1 MHRREVWT
9 ITALLLLAVFASAQK
24 IVVTFPAYDIVLK
37 EAFPNADVITLTRG
51 VSDPHMYQLT
61 PQDLQML
68 KALTERDVIISSMH
82 APFELRIAELA
93 KNGEIKAKL
102 IDLTKIQWY
111 LTWDGELVKGAEHDH
126 EEHDHGKHDHGAHK
140 HDHDAHKHDHGGL
153 NLHDHGVFPPNV
165 FILIEEVSKATGLKP
180 DQNFIQK
187 LKQLNATYANKFSGK
202 AIAINP
208 AAQYVLYWLG
218 FRDIALFIKE
228 PGVPPSPADL
238 QKALQYAKEGAPALA
253 VVVRGEALRIVDN
266 FRNKMNEHGTQPK
279 IITADFSKSY
289 LSTLE
294 NLAKEIAAAT
304 AAKPTETAQQTAA
317 QQPSTVQQSQPA
329 TQTPNAFGGVDAA
342 VWATLAV
349 VVVIAAAIVAI
360 ALRKRAKR

>member
-1 MHRREVWT
+1 MHKREVWT

-37 EAFPNADVITLTRG
+37 EAFPNADVILLTKG
-51 VSDPHMYQLT
+51 VTDPHMYQLT
-61 PQDLQML
+61 PQDLQMI

-82 APFELRIAELA
+82 APFELRIAEMV

-208 AAQYVLYWLG
+208 AAQYLLYWLG

-253 VVVRGEALRIVDN
+253 VALRGEALRIVHS
-266 FRNKMNEHGTQPK
+266 FRDKMNEHGAQPK
-279 IITADFSKSY
+279 IITADFSENY

-294 NLAKEIAAAT
+294 NLAKEIAGT
-304 AAKPTETAQQTAA
+304 AKPTETAQQTAA
-317 QQPSTVQQSQPA
+317 QQPSTAQQTQPVA
-329 TQTPNAFGGVDAA
+329 QTPNVSSSVDAA
-342 VWATLAV
+342 VWVVLVA

-360 ALRKRAKR
+360 ALRRKPKR

>member
-37 EAFPNADVITLTRG
+37 EAFPNADVILLTKG
-51 VSDPHMYQLT
+51 VSDPHEYQLT

-82 APFELRIAELA
+82 APFELRIAEMA

-102 IDLTKIQWY
+102 IDLTRIQWY

-126 EEHDHGKHDHGAHK
+126 GEHDHGKHDHGT
-140 HDHDAHKHDHGGL
+140 HKHDHGGL

-202 AIAINP
+202 AIAITP
-208 AAQYVLYWLG
+208 TAQYILYWLG

-253 VVVRGEALRIVDN
+253 VAVRGEALRIVDS
-266 FRNKMNEHGTQPK
+266 FRDKMNEHGTQPK
-279 IITADFSKSY
+279 TITADFSKSY

-329 TQTPNAFGGVDAA
+329 TQTPNAFGGVDAT
-342 VWATLAV
+342 VWTTLVV

-360 ALRKRAKR
+360 ALRRRAKR

>member
-1 MHRREVWT
+1 MHKRGVWT
-9 ITALLLLAVFASAQK
+9 ATLLLLAVFASAQK

-37 EAFPNADVITLTRG
+37 EAFPNADVILLTKG
-51 VSDPHMYQLT
+51 ASDPHMYQLT

-82 APFELRIAELA
+82 APFELRIAEMA

-111 LTWDGELVKGAEHDH
+111 LTWDGKLVKEAEHDH
-126 EEHDHGKHDHGAHK
+126 GEHDHGKHDHG
-140 HDHDAHKHDHGGL
+140 AHKHDHGGL
-153 NLHDHGVFPPNV
+153 NLHDHGVFPPNM

-202 AIAINP
+202 AIAITP

-238 QKALQYAKEGAPALA
+238 EKALQYAKEGAPALA
-253 VVVRGEALRIVDN
+253 AVMRGEALRIVDS
-266 FRNKMNEHGTQPK
+266 FRNKMNEHGAQPK
-279 IITADFSKSY
+279 IITADFSKGY

-294 NLAKEIAAAT
+294 DLAKEIAAAI

-317 QQPSTVQQSQPA
+317 QQPSTVQQSKPA

-342 VWATLAV
+342 VWATLVV

-360 ALRKRAKR
+360 ALRRRAKR

>member
-1 MHRREVWT
+1 
-9 ITALLLLAVFASAQK
+9 
-24 IVVTFPAYDIVLK
+24 
-37 EAFPNADVITLTRG
+37 
-51 VSDPHMYQLT
+51 
-61 PQDLQML
+61 
-68 KALTERDVIISSMH
+68 MH
-82 APFELRIAELA
+82 APFELKIAEMV

-126 EEHDHGKHDHGAHK
+126 GEHDHGKHDHG
-140 HDHDAHKHDHGGL
+140 AHKHDHGGL

-202 AIAINP
+202 AIAITP
-208 AAQYVLYWLG
+208 AAQYILYWLG
-218 FRDIALFIKE
+218 YRDIALFIKE

-238 QKALQYAKEGAPALA
+238 EKALQYAKEGAPALA
-253 VVVRGEALRIVDN
+253 VAVRGEALRIVDN
-266 FRNKMNEHGTQPK
+266 FRNKMNELGAQPK

-294 NLAKEIAAAT
+294 NLAKEIAAA
-304 AAKPTETAQQTAA
+304 QQTAA
-317 QQPSTVQQSQPA
+317 QRPSTAQQSQPA

-342 VWATLAV
+342 VWATLVV

-360 ALRKRAKR
+360 ALRRRAKR

>member
-1 MHRREVWT
+1 MHKRGVWT
-9 ITALLLLAVFASAQK
+9 ATLLLLAVFASAQK
-24 IVVTFPAYDIVLK
+24 IVVSFPAYDIVLK
-37 EAFPNADVITLTRG
+37 EAFPNADVILLTKG
-51 VSDPHMYQLT
+51 VSDPHEYQLT

-82 APFELRIAELA
+82 APFELKIAEMA
-93 KNGEIKAKL
+93 KSGEIKAKL
-102 IDLTKIQWY
+102 IYLTKIQWY

-126 EEHDHGKHDHGAHK
+126 GEHDHGKHDHGAHK
-140 HDHDAHKHDHGGL
+140 HDYGGL

-238 QKALQYAKEGAPALA
+238 EKALQYAKEGAPALA
-253 VVVRGEALRIVDN
+253 AVMRGEALRIVDN
-266 FRNKMNEHGTQPK
+266 FRNKMNELGAQPK
-279 IITADFSKSY
+279 IITADFSKGY

-294 NLAKEIAAAT
+294 DLAKEIAAAT

-317 QQPSTVQQSQPA
+317 QQSSTVQQSQPA
-329 TQTPNAFGGVDAA
+329 TQTLNAFGGGGAA
-342 VWATLAV
+342 VWATLVV

-360 ALRKRAKR
+360 VLRRRAKR

>member
-1 MHRREVWT
+1 MHKRGIST
-9 ITALLLLAVFASAQK
+9 ATALLLLAVFVSAQK
-24 IVVTFPAYDIVLK
+24 IVVSFPAYNIVLK
-37 EAFPNADVITLTRG
+37 EAFPNADVILLTKG
-51 VSDPHMYQLT
+51 VSDPHEYQLT

-68 KALTERDVIISSMH
+68 KALTERDVIVSSMH
-82 APFELRIAELA
+82 APFELKIAEMA

-111 LTWDGELVKGAEHDH
+111 LTWDGELVKGA
-126 EEHDHGKHDHGAHK
+126 K
-140 HDHDAHKHDHGGL
+140 HDHDAHKHDHGGV
-153 NLHDHGVFPPNV
+153 NMHDHGVYPPNV

-202 AIAINP
+202 AIAITP

-218 FRDIALFIKE
+218 YRDIALFIKE

-253 VVVRGEALRIVDN
+253 VVVRGEALRIVNN
-266 FRNKMNEHGTQPK
+266 FRNKMNELGAQPK
-279 IITADFSKSY
+279 IITADFSENY

-294 NLAKEIAAAT
+294 NLAKEIAAA
-304 AAKPTETAQQTAA
+304 AKPTEATQPTTA
-317 QQPSTVQQSQPA
+317 QQPSTTQQSQPVA
-329 TQTPNAFGGVDAA
+329 QTPNTSGGLDVA
-342 VWATLAV
+342 VWVALAA
-349 VVVIAAAIVAI
+349 VVVIAAAVVAI
-360 ALRKRAKR
+360 ALRRKPKR

>member
-1 MHRREVWT
+1 MHKRGIST
-9 ITALLLLAVFASAQK
+9 ATALLLLAVFVSAQK
-24 IVVTFPAYDIVLK
+24 IVVSFPAYNIVLK
-37 EAFPNADVITLTRG
+37 EAFPNADVILLTKG
-51 VSDPHMYQLT
+51 VSDPHEYQLT

-68 KALTERDVIISSMH
+68 KALTERDVIVSSMH
-82 APFELRIAELA
+82 APFELKIAEMA

-111 LTWDGELVKGAEHDH
+111 LTWDGELVKGA
-126 EEHDHGKHDHGAHK
+126 K
-140 HDHDAHKHDHGGL
+140 HDHDAHMHDHGGV
-153 NLHDHGVFPPNV
+153 NMHDHGVYPPNV

-202 AIAINP
+202 AIAITP

-218 FRDIALFIKE
+218 YRDIALFIKE

-253 VVVRGEALRIVDN
+253 VVVRGEALRIVNN
-266 FRNKMNEHGTQPK
+266 FRNKMNELGAQPK
-279 IITADFSKSY
+279 IITADFSENY

-294 NLAKEIAAAT
+294 NLAKEIAAA
-304 AAKPTETAQQTAA
+304 AKPTEATQPTTA
-317 QQPSTVQQSQPA
+317 QQPSTTQQSQPVA
-329 TQTPNAFGGVDAA
+329 QTPNTSGGLDVA
-342 VWATLAV
+342 VWVALAA
-349 VVVIAAAIVAI
+349 VVVIAAAVVAI
-360 ALRKRAKR
+360 ALRRKPKR

>member
-1 MHRREVWT
+1 MHKREVWT
-9 ITALLLLAVFASAQK
+9 TTALLLLAVFASAQK

-37 EAFPNADVITLTRG
+37 EAFPNADVILLTKG

-61 PQDLQML
+61 PQDLQMI

-82 APFELRIAELA
+82 APFELRIAEMT

-126 EEHDHGKHDHGAHK
+126 GEHDHGKHDHG
-140 HDHDAHKHDHGGL
+140 AHKHDHGGL

-165 FILIEEVSKATGLKP
+165 FILVEEVSKATGLKP
-180 DQNFIQK
+180 DKNFIQK

-202 AIAINP
+202 AIAITP
-208 AAQYVLYWLG
+208 AAQYILYWLG

-253 VVVRGEALRIVDN
+253 VVIRGEALRIVDN
-266 FRNKMNEHGTQPK
+266 FRNKMNEHGAQPK

-294 NLAKEIAAAT
+294 DLAKEIAAAT
-304 AAKPTETAQQTAA
+304 AAKPTETAA

-342 VWATLAV
+342 VWATLVV

-360 ALRKRAKR
+360 ALRRRAKR

>member
-1 MHRREVWT
+1 MHKRGVWT
-9 ITALLLLAVFASAQK
+9 ATMLLLAVFASAQK

-37 EAFPNADVITLTRG
+37 EAFPNADVILLTKG

-61 PQDLQML
+61 PQDLQMI

-82 APFELRIAELA
+82 APFELKIAEMA

-111 LTWDGELVKGAEHDH
+111 LTWDGKLVKEA
-126 EEHDHGKHDHGAHK
+126 EHDHGKHDHGAHK
-140 HDHDAHKHDHGGL
+140 HDHGGL
-153 NLHDHGVFPPNV
+153 NLHDHGIFPPNV

-202 AIAINP
+202 AIAITP
-208 AAQYVLYWLG
+208 MAQYILYWLG

-253 VVVRGEALRIVDN
+253 AVARGEALRIVHS
-266 FRNKMNEHGTQPK
+266 FRDKMNEHGAQPK

-342 VWATLAV
+342 VWATLVV

>member
-1 MHRREVWT
+1 MQKRGIWT
-9 ITALLLLAVFASAQK
+9 ITTLLLLTVFASAQK
-24 IVVTFPAYDIVLK
+24 IVVSFPAYDIVLK
-37 EAFPNADVITLTRG
+37 EAFPNADVILLTKG

-61 PQDLQML
+61 PQDLQMI

-82 APFELRIAELA
+82 APFELRIAEMV

-126 EEHDHGKHDHGAHK
+126 GEHDHGKHDHG
-140 HDHDAHKHDHGGL
+140 AHKHDHGGL

-202 AIAINP
+202 AIAITP
-208 AAQYVLYWLG
+208 AAQYILYWLG

-238 QKALQYAKEGAPALA
+238 EKALQYAKEGAPALA
-253 VVVRGEALRIVDN
+253 VAVRGEALRIVDN
-266 FRNKMNEHGTQPK
+266 FRNKMNELGVQPK

-294 NLAKEIAAAT
+294 NLAKEIAAA
-304 AAKPTETAQQTAA
+304 QQTAA
-317 QQPSTVQQSQPA
+317 QRPSTAQQSQPA
-329 TQTPNAFGGVDAA
+329 TQTPNASGGVEAA
-342 VWATLAV
+342 V
-349 VVVIAAAIVAI
+349 
-360 ALRKRAKR
+360 

>member
-1 MHRREVWT
+1 MHKREVWT

-24 IVVTFPAYDIVLK
+24 IVVSFPAYDIVLK
-37 EAFPNADVITLTRG
+37 EAFPNADVILLTRG
-51 VSDPHMYQLT
+51 VSDPHEYQLT

-111 LTWDGELVKGAEHDH
+111 LTWDGELVKGAEQDH
-126 EEHDHGKHDHGAHK
+126 GEHDHGK

-202 AIAINP
+202 AIAITP
-208 AAQYVLYWLG
+208 AAQYILYWLG

-253 VVVRGEALRIVDN
+253 VVVRGEALKIVDN
-266 FRNKMNEHGTQPK
+266 FRNKMNELGAQPK
-279 IITADFSKSY
+279 IITADFSTNY

-294 NLAKEIAAAT
+294 NLTKQIAA
-304 AAKPTETAQQTAA
+304 AAKPTEATQLTTA
-317 QQPSTVQQSQPA
+317 QQPSTTQQSQPVA
-329 TQTPNAFGGVDAA
+329 QTPNTSGGLDVA
-342 VWATLAV
+342 VWVALVAV
-349 VVVIAAAIVAI
+349 VVVAAAVAAI
-360 ALRKRAKR
+360 ALRRKPKR

>member
-1 MHRREVWT
+1 MHKREVWT

-37 EAFPNADVITLTRG
+37 EAFPNADVIPLTKG
-51 VSDPHMYQLT
+51 VSDPHEYQLT

-82 APFELRIAELA
+82 APFELKIAEMV

-111 LTWDGELVKGAEHDH
+111 LTWDGELVKEAEHDH
-126 EEHDHGKHDHGAHK
+126 DE
-140 HDHDAHKHDHGGL
+140 HKHDHGGL

-202 AIAINP
+202 AIAITP
-208 AAQYVLYWLG
+208 MAQYVLYWLG

-253 VVVRGEALRIVDN
+253 AVARGEALRIVHS
-266 FRNKMNEHGTQPK
+266 FRDKMNEHGAQPK
-279 IITADFSKSY
+279 IITADFSKNY

-294 NLAKEIAAAT
+294 NLAKEIAAA
-304 AAKPTETAQQTAA
+304 AKPTEATQQTAA
-317 QQPSTVQQSQPA
+317 QQPSTSQQSQPVA
-329 TQTPNAFGGVDAA
+329 QTPNTPGGLDAA
-342 VWATLAV
+342 VWVALVAV
-349 VVVIAAAIVAI
+349 VVVAAAAMAI
-360 ALRKRAKR
+360 ALRRKPKR

>member
-1 MHRREVWT
+1 MHKREVWT
-9 ITALLLLAVFASAQK
+9 TTALLLLAVLASAQK

-37 EAFPNADVITLTRG
+37 EAFPNADVIPLTKG

-61 PQDLQML
+61 PQDLQMI
-68 KALTERDVIISSMH
+68 KALTERDMIISSMH
-82 APFELRIAELA
+82 APFELRIAEMA

-111 LTWDGELVKGAEHDH
+111 LTWDGELIKGAKYDH
-126 EEHDHGKHDHGAHK
+126 GEHDHGKHDHGAR
-140 HDHDAHKHDHGGL
+140 KHDHGGL

-165 FILIEEVSKATGLKP
+165 FILIEEVSKATGLEP

-202 AIAINP
+202 SIAITP

-253 VVVRGEALRIVDN
+253 VVLRGEALRIVHS
-266 FRNKMNEHGTQPK
+266 FRDKMNEHGAQPK
-279 IITADFSKSY
+279 IITADFSENY
-289 LSTLE
+289 LSMLE
-294 NLAKEIAAAT
+294 NLAKEIT
-304 AAKPTETAQQTAA
+304 GTAKPTETAQQTAA
-317 QQPSTVQQSQPA
+317 QQPSTAQRTQPVA
-329 TQTPNAFGGVDAA
+329 QTPNVSSSVDAA
-342 VWATLAV
+342 VWVVLVA

-360 ALRKRAKR
+360 ALRRKPKR

>member
-1 MHRREVWT
+1 
-9 ITALLLLAVFASAQK
+9 
-24 IVVTFPAYDIVLK
+24 
-37 EAFPNADVITLTRG
+37 
-51 VSDPHMYQLT
+51 
-61 PQDLQML
+61 
-68 KALTERDVIISSMH
+68 H
-82 APFELRIAELA
+82 APFELRIAEMA

-126 EEHDHGKHDHGAHK
+126 
-140 HDHDAHKHDHGGL
+140 DAHKHDHGGV

-165 FILIEEVSKATGLKP
+165 FILVEEVSKATGLKP

-202 AIAINP
+202 AIAITP
-208 AAQYVLYWLG
+208 AAQYILYWLG

-253 VVVRGEALRIVDN
+253 VAVRGEALRIVDN
-266 FRNKMNEHGTQPK
+266 FRNKMNEHGAQPK

-294 NLAKEIAAAT
+294 DLAKEIAAAT
-304 AAKPTETAQQTAA
+304 AAKPTETAA

-342 VWATLAV
+342 VWATLVV

>member
-1 MHRREVWT
+1 MHKRGVWT
-9 ITALLLLAVFASAQK
+9 ATLLLLAVFASAQK

-37 EAFPNADVITLTRG
+37 EAFPNADVILLTKG
-51 VSDPHMYQLT
+51 VSDPHEYQLT

-82 APFELRIAELA
+82 APFELKIAEMA

-111 LTWDGELVKGAEHDH
+111 LTWDGELVKGAEHGH
-126 EEHDHGKHDHGAHK
+126 GEHDHGKHDHG
-140 HDHDAHKHDHGGL
+140 AHKHDHGGL

-202 AIAINP
+202 AIAITP
-208 AAQYVLYWLG
+208 AAQYILYWLG
-218 FRDIALFIKE
+218 YRDIALFIKE

-238 QKALQYAKEGAPALA
+238 EKALQYAKEGAPALA
-253 VVVRGEALRIVDN
+253 VAVRGEALRIVDN

-279 IITADFSKSY
+279 IITADFSKGY

-294 NLAKEIAAAT
+294 DLAKEIAAAT

-329 TQTPNAFGGVDAA
+329 TQTPNAIGGGDAA
-342 VWATLAV
+342 VWATLVV

-360 ALRKRAKR
+360 ALRRRAKR